1 MMFEKQILSVLRN
14 EVGPDSCNTVLLAGD
29 MNNDGW
35 NDIVVC
41 GKNGRLALLKNG
53 ERYRRWERYILDEN
67 VEGVGGAAAL
77 CDLTGNGYLDIVLC
91 GDETSDQV
99 VWYENPGAD
108 QEGEWVKRVAFATG
122 NCGFADMVL
131 ADNLLGDGRRCLL
144 MTNLCPDGTQ
154 VLCAPLPADAKST
167 WPAPLVLASGLMD
180 ENAEYGIS
188 APSTGLAVGDLDG
201 DGHLEFV
208 CGNYWFKREGA
219 SFACHRYCN
228 DRVSCRVALGDV
240 DGKDDLEIVVCER
253 AAIAEHELSGATLS
267 VFRQGVDI
275 CAPWEEQVLS
285 DTINDCGVLIVGNF
299 TGSRLPDIIVGEI
312 GQEGLTRVLCS
323 SSKPAHLGGFNFSQP
338 TTRYLSQGAQPTV
351 RIFENID
358 GDVFIENA
366 IAKDTGLFAGALAD
380 VLHIGRPSL
389 LGVPK
394 IGPERWGVLCYTA
407 RES

>member
-154 VLCAPLPADAKST
+154 VLCAPLPADA
-167 WPAPLVLASGLMD
+167 
-180 ENAEYGIS
+180 
-188 APSTGLAVGDLDG
+188 
-201 DGHLEFV
+201 
-208 CGNYWFKREGA
+208 
-219 SFACHRYCN
+219 
-228 DRVSCRVALGDV
+228 
-240 DGKDDLEIVVCER
+240 
-253 AAIAEHELSGATLS
+253 
-267 VFRQGVDI
+267 
-275 CAPWEEQVLS
+275 
-285 DTINDCGVLIVGNF
+285 
-299 TGSRLPDIIVGEI
+299 
-312 GQEGLTRVLCS
+312 
-323 SSKPAHLGGFNFSQP
+323 
-338 TTRYLSQGAQPTV
+338 
-351 RIFENID
+351 
-358 GDVFIENA
+358 
-366 IAKDTGLFAGALAD
+366 
-380 VLHIGRPSL
+380 
-389 LGVPK
+389 
-394 IGPERWGVLCYTA
+394 
-407 RES
+407 